1 MMETG
6 KMTAVVDLVHTV
18 FLKELDT
25 EKFIQG
31 DGKMIRDMYVF
42 CNFSVS
48 FFFFNIT
55 SQVVCRYNVSGSNFY
70 MLCDS
75 VSTRRT
81 FNLPRSRAFS
91 LGKAA
96 CKKILGLFP
105 IYECSLIFSNS
116 C

>member
-18 FLKELDT
+18 FLKAVDI

-42 CNFSVS
+42 VILAGF
-48 FFFFNIT
+48 FFFFNNT
-55 SQVVCRYNVSGSNFY
+55 SQVVCRYKVSGSNFY

-81 FNLPRSRAFS
+81 FNLPRSKSLFS
-91 LGKAA
+91 RQ
-96 CKKILGLFP
+96 
-105 IYECSLIFSNS
+105 S
-116 C
+116 CL